1 MKTQTRP
8 NYNALY
14 ADLIQKKY
22 PTRLKE
28 IEKYLSKEI
37 LTALDV
43 IQINDLLFSNKTKT
57 KLKVDQQLRS
67 YQKEEI
73 LAILK
78 YQQKNSLNNT
88 QLALR
93 FRLSRNTVSKWKKL
107 YENLI

>member
-8 NYNALY
+8 NYKALY

-43 IQINDLLFSNKTKT
+43 IQINDLIFSNKTKT

-107 YENLI
+107 YENIV